1 MGMEIV
7 RQMLAIGLVLGL
19 LGAAVWALGR
29 RGAAR
34 PFLRRGS
41 GDGPIEA
48 AARLTLSPTHSLHL
62 VRVRGRELL
71 IAVHPGGCTLLG
83 DDRAAGDGGK
93 P

>member
-1 MGMEIV
+1 MEIL

-34 PFLRRGS
+34 PFLRRATEG
-41 GDGPIEA
+41 GPLEA
-48 AARLTLSPTHSLHL
+48 TARLALSQTHSLHL
-62 VRVRGRELL
+62 VRARGRELL

-83 DDRAAGDGGK
+83 EDRAGGDGVAR
-93 P
+93 